1 MVGEVGVISCDY
13 QSINLAGLVPCS
25 GSLQRALPLAG
36 GASPAHKV
44 SRGGLQGSGRWLC
57 KLHYV

>member
-1 MVGEVGVISCDY
+1 MVGEVGIISCDY

-36 GASPAHKV
+36 GASPAQ
-44 SRGGLQGSGRWLC
+44 SFQGRSPGIKRLA
-57 KLHYV
+57 L